1 MTQLEC
7 DKKMQELDAQFFQ
20 ETHQLRERLNEINR
34 QNSEVKQ
41 KICELKIQQ
50 MSFSREYHDI
60 PDKIHSIKQVYADKR
75 FTIQQERNNSRQT
88 EKTDGILR

>member
-60 PDKIHSIKQVYADKR
+60 SDKIHLIKAKYSDIRYQ
-75 FTIQQERNNSRQT
+75 IQNERNNSLQK
-88 EKTDGILR
+88 ETD